1 MSKFEKKLEALANSS
16 AENDKAKAEYKDEKR
31 AERMTRKAINNN
43 MGEKIKSTL
52 KIKRGSFT
60 LGVIIIFLAI
70 LVLVNVLSTVI
81 ASRYSTTVDLTAD
94 KSFKLSD
101 DNVKFIKELAG
112 QQGIE
117 KIEIIMCADR
127 EDYTG
132 SAMINYIGQNYN
144 IYEDS
149 TPYNF
154 FNQTV
159 RLVEEYPKY
168 DSKIAISYQNPQDP
182 SFSLLSSE
190 TDVDISYGDILVR
203 CYKED
208 KSVKTD
214 ILTFTDIYQTESAG
228 DASGNSLG
236 YYRISYSNLENALSG
251 SLNKIALSVPTKAGI
266 ITVGSDASTID
277 TLKEGLAN
285 YDYSFTEISGII
297 NDEALKDIET
307 LFLAQPTAD
316 LDSETL
322 KVLDRFLENDG
333 KMGKSFIY
341 FASPSSPAT
350 PNLNQFLV
358 EWGITVNDG
367 VLYETNS
374 SYCNTDNPTSFIQFY
389 EENANTL
396 SLKNSQKGY
405 LSLGNVPFTTAFT
418 TNGTKTTNVLLKT
431 SDSVVIAPK
440 GTSKKITV
448 SSSTERAAYPTI
460 ILTEDS
466 RYDDNTVEHKSC
478 VLAFSGVNFVNS
490 EWSMYSQVG
499 NMDMALVACN
509 AASGRSNALAF
520 SPKITGVT
528 GVDNPAS
535 ATAKNIVT
543 YVFAIIIPL
552 VCIFGGIA
560 LWMIRRK
567 K

>member
-31 AERMTRKAINNN
+31 AEKAAKKAKNNI
-43 MGEKIKSTL
+43 GEKIKNKL
-52 KIKRGSFT
+52 MIKRGSFT

-70 LVLVNVLSTVI
+70 LVLVNVLSTII
-81 ASRYSTTVDLTAD
+81 ASRYSTTIDLTAD

-101 DNVKFIKELAG
+101 DNVEFIKALS
-112 QQGIE
+112 QQKNIE

-127 EDYTG
+127 EDFTG
-132 SAMINYIGQNYN
+132 TAMVNYIGQNYN
-144 IYEDS
+144 IYENS

-168 DSKIAISYQNPQDP
+168 DPRISVSYQNPQDP

-190 TDVDISYGDILVR
+190 TDVNISYGDILVR

-236 YYRISYSNLENALSG
+236 YYSIQYSNLENALSG

-266 ITVGSDASTID
+266 ITVGSDASTIEA
-277 TLKEGLAN
+277 LKTGLVN

-297 NDEALKDIET
+297 NDETVKGLDV

-316 LDSETL
+316 LDSQTL

-333 KMGKSFIY
+333 KMGRSFIY
-341 FASPSSPAT
+341 FASASSPST
-350 PNLNQFLV
+350 PNLNQFLA
-358 EWGITVNDG
+358 EWGIKVNDG

-374 SYCNTDNPTSFIQFY
+374 SYCNSENPTSFIQFY
-389 EENANTL
+389 EENAHTL

-405 LSLGNVPFTTAFT
+405 LSQGNIPFTAAYT
-418 TNGTKTTNVLLKT
+418 TNGTKTTNVLLNT

-440 GTSKKITV
+440 GTSSKITV
-448 SSSTERAAYPTI
+448 ASTTQRAAYPTV

-466 RYDDNTVEHKSC
+466 RYDDNADEHRSC
-478 VLAFSGVNFVNS
+478 VLAFSSVNLVNT
-490 EWSMYSQVG
+490 EWSVYEQIG

-528 GVDNPAS
+528 GIEKPAS
-535 ATAKNIVT
+535 AIQKSIVIWI
-543 YVFAIIIPL
+543 FAIIIPL
-552 VCIFGGIA
+552 ACIIGGVV